1 MIASYLEFLVE
12 DVSTELFLK
21 SWLTS
26 FLPETC
32 GYGVYA
38 FRGKEALLRRL
49 PNRLQGYASWLPS
62 DHRVVIVVDCD
73 SDRCEE
79 LKSRM
84 EDICEKAG
92 LVSRRAS
99 SALNWQVV
107 TRIAIEELEAWYF
120 GDWEA
125 VLQTYPRVPTHI
137 PDTRSY
143 RNPDA
148 IAGGTW
154 EAFERILQGSGYFA
168 QGLAK
173 TQVATAVGGHINPSR
188 NRSRSFMKFRDA
200 IVEAVT

>member
-1 MIASYLEFLVE
+1 MSTSYLEFLVE
-12 DVSTELFLK
+12 DISTELFLK
-21 SWLTS
+21 SWLTRI
-26 FLPETC
+26 LPETC

-49 PNRLQGYASWLPS
+49 PNRLRGYARWLPS
-62 DHRVVIVVDCD
+62 DHRIVIVVDCD
-73 SDRCEE
+73 RDQCEE

-84 EDICEKAG
+84 EDICADVG
-92 LVSRRAS
+92 LVSRRTS
-99 SALNWQVV
+99 SVSNWQVV

-125 VLQTYPRVPTHI
+125 VLQAYPRVPSNI
-137 PDTRSY
+137 PGNRSY

-154 EAFERILQGSGYFA
+154 EAFERVLQRSGYFA

-173 TQVATAVGGHINPSR
+173 TQVAAAIGRHIDPTR
-188 NRSRSFMKFRDA
+188 NRSRSFIKFRDA
-200 IVEAVT
+200 IAEAVT